1 MGFMENYVDRKYVIE
16 LFNIYQEYDGRII
29 LNDISLRIRKGE
41 FVSIVGPTGCG
52 KSTMLRMILGSEKP
66 SKGVVAM
73 DEKVIKRPDRRRGI
87 VFQKYSLFDFMNV
100 RDNVMFGLEL
110 EQFTLA
116 DNYLR
121 QLVPLFYRS
130 KVKRFREEA
139 DHFLDKV
146 GLLEHAYKFPHQ
158 LSGGQ
163 RQRVAIAQA
172 MIMKPQILLMDEPLG
187 ALDVGT
193 REAMQIFIQELW
205 GQTEQT
211 IIFIT
216 HDLEEAIFMGTRLI
230 VLSQYYTGGG
240 TNGAKI
246 VQDIK
251 IPWQQPRP
259 TTIKH
264 TQQFNDIME
273 GIRHKGLDPAHLQNI
288 NEFNIQHEDAFSAVG
303 KFEEK

>member
-1 MGFMENYVDRKYVIE
+1 MEKYIDRKYVLE
-16 LFNIYQEYDGRII
+16 LFNTYQEYDGRVI

-41 FVSIVGPTGCG
+41 FVTIVGPTGCG
-52 KSTMLRMILGSEKP
+52 KSTLLRMVLGSEKP
-66 SKGVVAM
+66 SQGIAAM
-73 DEKVIKRPDRRRGI
+73 EENLIKRPDRRRGI

-110 EQFTLA
+110 EQFNLA

-121 QLVPLFYRS
+121 KIFPFLYRK
-130 KVKRFREEA
+130 KVKKFQEEA
-139 DHFLDKV
+139 DHFLEKV
-146 GLLEHAYKFPHQ
+146 GLLEHSYKYPHQ

-211 IIFIT
+211 ILFIT

-230 VLSQYYTGGG
+230 VLSQYYKSGGS
-240 TNGAKI
+240 NGSKI

-251 IPWQQPRP
+251 IPWPQPRP

-273 GIRHKGLDPAHLQNI
+273 GIRHAGLDPTHLHDI
-288 NEFNIQHEDAFSAVG
+288 NEFNIQHEDALCSVK
-303 KFEEK
+303 KFGE

>member
-1 MGFMENYVDRKYVIE
+1 MV
-16 LFNIYQEYDGRII
+16 
-29 LNDISLRIRKGE
+29 
-41 FVSIVGPTGCG
+41 
-52 KSTMLRMILGSEKP
+52 LGSERP
-66 SKGVVAM
+66 SQGIAAM
-73 DEKVIKRPDRRRGI
+73 EENLIKRPDRRRGI

-110 EQFTLA
+110 EHFNLA

-121 QLVPLFYRS
+121 KIFPFLYRK
-130 KVKRFREEA
+130 KVKKFREEA
-139 DHFLDKV
+139 DHFLEKV
-146 GLLEHAYKFPHQ
+146 GLLEHADKYPHQ

-211 IIFIT
+211 ILFIT

-230 VLSQYYTGGG
+230 VLSQYYKDGGQ
-240 TNGAKI
+240 NGSKI

-251 IPWQQPRP
+251 IPWPQPRP

-264 TQQFNDIME
+264 TKQFNDIME
-273 GIRHKGLDPAHLQNI
+273 GIRHAGLDPTHLHDI
-288 NEFNIQHEDAFSAVG
+288 NEFNIQHEDALYSVK
-303 KFEEK
+303 KFGE

>member
-1 MGFMENYVDRKYVIE
+1 MEKFTDRKYVIE
-16 LFNIYQEYDGRII
+16 LFNTYQEYSGRVI

-41 FVSIVGPTGCG
+41 FVTIVGPTGCG
-52 KSTMLRMILGSEKP
+52 KSTMLRMVLGSERP
-66 SKGVVAM
+66 SQGIAAM
-73 DEKVIKRPDRRRGI
+73 EENLIKRPDRRRGV
-87 VFQKYSLFDFMNV
+87 VFQKYSLFDFMDV

-110 EQFTLA
+110 EQFNLA
-116 DNYLR
+116 DHFLR
-121 QLVPLFYRS
+121 KIFPFFYRK
-130 KVKRFREEA
+130 KVKKFREEA
-139 DHFLDKV
+139 DLFLQKV
-146 GLLEHAYKFPHQ
+146 GLLEHADKYPHQ

-205 GQTEQT
+205 SQTEQT
-211 IIFIT
+211 ILFIT

-230 VLSQYYTGGG
+230 VLSQYYKDGGN
-240 TNGAKI
+240 NGSKI

-251 IPWQQPRP
+251 IPWPQPRP

-273 GIRHKGLDPAHLQNI
+273 GIRHAGLDPAHLHDI
-288 NEFNIQHEDAFSAVG
+288 NEFNIQHEDALCSVR
-303 KFEEK
+303 KFGE

>member
-1 MGFMENYVDRKYVIE
+1 MEKYIDRRYVLE
-16 LFNIYQEYDGRII
+16 LFNVYQQYDGRII
-29 LNDISLRIRKGE
+29 LNDISLRIRQGE

-52 KSTMLRMILGSEKP
+52 KSTMLRMILGSERP
-66 SKGVVAM
+66 SQGIATM
-73 DEKVIKRPDRRRGI
+73 EGHLIKRPDRRRGI

-110 EQFTLA
+110 EHFRLM

-121 QLVPLFYRS
+121 KIFPFMYRK
-130 KVKRFREEA
+130 KVKMFREEA
-139 DHFLDKV
+139 DHFLEKV
-146 GLLEHAYKFPHQ
+146 GLLSHAENYPHQ

-211 IIFIT
+211 ILFIT

-230 VLSQYYTGGG
+230 VLSQYYKDGM
-240 TNGAKI
+240 NGSKI
-246 VQDIK
+246 VEDIK
-251 IPWQQPRP
+251 IPWPQPRP

-264 TQQFNDIME
+264 TKEFNDIME
-273 GIRHKGLDPAHLQNI
+273 GIRHAGLDPAHLHDI
-288 NEFNIQHEDAFSAVG
+288 NEFNIQHEDALCSVK
-303 KFEEK
+303 KFGEK

>member
-1 MGFMENYVDRKYVIE
+1 MEEYIDRKYVIE
-16 LFNIYQEYDGRII
+16 LFNTYQEYGGRVI

-41 FVSIVGPTGCG
+41 FVTIVGPTGCG
-52 KSTMLRMILGSEKP
+52 KSTLLRMILGSERP
-66 SKGVVAM
+66 SQGIAAM
-73 DEKVIKRPDRRRGI
+73 EENLIKRPDRRRGI

-110 EQFTLA
+110 EQFNLA

-121 QLVPLFYRS
+121 KMLPFFYRT
-130 KVKRFREEA
+130 KVKKFREEA
-139 DHFLDKV
+139 DLFLEKV
-146 GLLEHAYKFPHQ
+146 GLLEHAYKYPHQ

-172 MIMKPQILLMDEPLG
+172 MIMRPQILLMDEPLG

-211 IIFIT
+211 ILFIT

-230 VLSQYYTGGG
+230 VLSQYYR
-240 TNGAKI
+240 NGLQDGSKI

-251 IPWQQPRP
+251 IPWPQPRP

-264 TQQFNDIME
+264 TKEFNDIME
-273 GIRHKGLDPAHLQNI
+273 GIRHTGLDPTQLHDI
-288 NEFNIQHEDAFSAVG
+288 NEFNIQHEDALCSVK
-303 KFEEK
+303 KFGEQ

>member
-1 MGFMENYVDRKYVIE
+1 MENEIDRKYVLE
-16 LFNIYQEYDGRII
+16 LFNAYQEYGGRVI
-29 LNDISLRIRKGE
+29 LNDISLRVRKGE

-52 KSTMLRMILGSEKP
+52 KSTMLRLILGSETP
-66 SKGVVAM
+66 SRGVAAM
-73 DEKVIKRPDRRRGI
+73 EGNLIKRPDRRRGI
-87 VFQKYSLFDFMNV
+87 VFQKYSLFDFMSV

-110 EQFTLA
+110 EQFYMA
-116 DNYLR
+116 DNILR
-121 QLVPLFYRS
+121 KIVPFLYRK

-139 DHFLDKV
+139 DHFLNKV
-146 GLLEHAYKFPHQ
+146 GLLEHAEKYPHQ

-193 REAMQIFIQELW
+193 REAMQVFIQELW

-211 IIFIT
+211 ILFIT

-230 VLSQYYTGGG
+230 VLSQYYKNGGQ
-240 TNGAKI
+240 NGSKI

-251 IPWQQPRP
+251 IPWPRPRP

-273 GIRHKGLDPAHLQNI
+273 GIRHKGLNPAYLQDI
-288 NEFNIQHEDAFSAVG
+288 KEFNIQHEDALYSVKNYG
-303 KFEEK
+303 EK

>member
-1 MGFMENYVDRKYVIE
+1 MEKYIDRKYVIE
-16 LFNIYQEYDGRII
+16 LFNTYQEYSGRVI

-41 FVSIVGPTGCG
+41 FVTIVGPTGCG
-52 KSTMLRMILGSEKP
+52 KSTMLRMVLGSERP
-66 SKGVVAM
+66 SRGVAAM
-73 DEKVIKRPDRRRGI
+73 EDHLIKRPDRRRGI

-110 EQFTLA
+110 EQFSLG
-116 DNYLR
+116 DIWIRKILPFVHR
-121 QLVPLFYRS
+121 KR
-130 KVKRFREEA
+130 VKQFREEA

-146 GLLEHAYKFPHQ
+146 GLLDHADKYPHQ

-211 IIFIT
+211 ILFIT

-230 VLSQYYTGGG
+230 VLSQYYQNGGS
-240 TNGAKI
+240 NGSKI
-246 VQDIK
+246 VQDFK
-251 IPWQQPRP
+251 IPWPQPRP

-264 TQQFNDIME
+264 TKEFNDIME
-273 GIRHKGLDPAHLQNI
+273 GIRHIGLNPNHLQNI
-288 NEFNIQHEDAFSAVG
+288 KEFNIQHEDALCSV
-303 KFEEK
+303 EKYGDK

>member
-1 MGFMENYVDRKYVIE
+1 MEKYIDRKYVLE
-16 LFNIYQEYDGRII
+16 LFNVYQQYDGRII

-52 KSTMLRMILGSEKP
+52 KSTMLRMVLGSETP
-66 SKGVVAM
+66 SQGIAAM
-73 DEKVIKRPDRRRGI
+73 EDHLIKRPDRRRGI

-110 EQFTLA
+110 EHFNMT

-121 QLVPLFYRS
+121 KIVPFLYR
-130 KVKRFREEA
+130 KKELKFREEA
-139 DHFLDKV
+139 DHFLEKV
-146 GLLEHAYKFPHQ
+146 GLLEHAENYPHQ

-211 IIFIT
+211 ILFIT

-230 VLSQYYTGGG
+230 VLSQYYKDGK
-240 TNGAKI
+240 NGSKI
-246 VQDIK
+246 VEDIK
-251 IPWQQPRP
+251 IPWPQPRP

-264 TQQFNDIME
+264 TKEFNDIME
-273 GIRHKGLDPAHLQNI
+273 GIRHAGLDPTHLQEI
-288 NEFNIQHEDAFSAVG
+288 NEFNIQHEDALCSVR
-303 KFEEK
+303 KFGE

>member
-1 MGFMENYVDRKYVIE
+1 MEKFTDRKYVIE
-16 LFNIYQEYDGRII
+16 LFNTYQEYGGRII

-41 FVSIVGPTGCG
+41 FVAIVGPTGCG
-52 KSTMLRMILGSEKP
+52 KSTMLRMVLGSERP
-66 SKGVVAM
+66 SQGIAAM
-73 DEKVIKRPDRRRGI
+73 EENLIKRPDRRRGI

-110 EQFTLA
+110 EQFSLA

-121 QLVPLFYRS
+121 KIFPFLYRK
-130 KVKRFREEA
+130 KVKKFREEA
-139 DHFLDKV
+139 DHFLEKV
-146 GLLEHAYKFPHQ
+146 GLLEHAYKYPYQ

-211 IIFIT
+211 ILFIT

-230 VLSQYYTGGG
+230 VLSQYYKDGGN
-240 TNGAKI
+240 NGSKI
-246 VQDIK
+246 VEDIK
-251 IPWQQPRP
+251 IPWPQPRP

-264 TQQFNDIME
+264 TKQFNDIME
-273 GIRHKGLDPAHLQNI
+273 GIRHSGLDPTHLQDI
-288 NEFNIQHEDAFSAVG
+288 NEFNIQHEDALCSVR
-303 KFEEK
+303 KFGEK

>member
-1 MGFMENYVDRKYVIE
+1 MENYIDRKYVLE
-16 LFNIYQEYDGRII
+16 LFNAYQQYSGRVI

-41 FVSIVGPTGCG
+41 FVTIVGPTGCG
-52 KSTMLRMILGSEKP
+52 KSTMLRMVLGSERP
-66 SKGVVAM
+66 SQGIITM
-73 DEKVIKRPDRRRGI
+73 DEHLIKRPDRRRGI

-100 RDNVMFGLEL
+100 RDNVTFGLEL
-110 EQFTLA
+110 EHFNMEDHYLQKIFPFLYRKKMKQF
-116 DNYLR
+116 Y
-121 QLVPLFYRS
+121 
-130 KVKRFREEA
+130 EEA
-139 DHFLDKV
+139 DNFLDKV

-193 REAMQIFIQELW
+193 REAMQIFIHDLW

-211 IIFIT
+211 ILFIT

-230 VLSQYYTGGG
+230 VLSQYYK
-240 TNGAKI
+240 NGRENGSKI
-246 VQDIK
+246 VEDIK
-251 IPWQQPRP
+251 IPWPQPRP

-264 TQQFNDIME
+264 SQQFNEIME
-273 GIRHKGLDPAHLQNI
+273 GIRHAGLDPTHLHDI
-288 NEFNIQHEDAFSAVG
+288 NEFNIQHEDALCSVR
-303 KFEEK
+303 KFGE

>member
-1 MGFMENYVDRKYVIE
+1 MEKFIDRKYVLE
-16 LFNIYQEYDGRII
+16 LFNAFQEYSGRII

-41 FVSIVGPTGCG
+41 FVTIVGPTGCG
-52 KSTMLRMILGSEKP
+52 KSTMLRMVLGSERP
-66 SKGVVAM
+66 SQGIAAM
-73 DEKVIKRPDRRRGI
+73 EENLIKRPDRRRGI

-110 EQFTLA
+110 EQFNLA

-121 QLVPLFYRS
+121 KIIPFLYRK
-130 KVKRFREEA
+130 KVKKFREEA
-139 DHFLDKV
+139 DHFLEKV
-146 GLLEHAYKFPHQ
+146 GLLEHALKYPHQ

-211 IIFIT
+211 ILFIT

-230 VLSQYYTGGG
+230 VLSQYYKNGGQDG
-240 TNGAKI
+240 SKI

-251 IPWQQPRP
+251 IPWPQPRP

-264 TQQFNDIME
+264 TKQFNDIME
-273 GIRHKGLDPAHLQNI
+273 GIRHAGLDPTHLHDI
-288 NEFNIQHEDAFSAVG
+288 NEFNIQHEDALCSVR
-303 KFEEK
+303 KFGE

>member
-1 MGFMENYVDRKYVIE
+1 MEKYIDRKYVIE
-16 LFNIYQEYDGRII
+16 LFNTYQEYSGRVI

-41 FVSIVGPTGCG
+41 FVTIVGPTGCG
-52 KSTMLRMILGSEKP
+52 KSTMLRMVLGSERP
-66 SKGVVAM
+66 SRGVAAM
-73 DEKVIKRPDRRRGI
+73 EANIIKRPDRRRGI

-110 EQFTLA
+110 EQFSLA
-116 DNYLR
+116 HIWIRKILPF
-121 QLVPLFYRS
+121 VYR
-130 KVKRFREEA
+130 KRVKKFREEA
-139 DHFLDKV
+139 DHFLEKV
-146 GLLEHAYKFPHQ
+146 GLLDHADKYPHQ

-211 IIFIT
+211 ILFIT

-230 VLSQYYTGGG
+230 VLSQYYQNGGS
-240 TNGAKI
+240 NGSKI

-251 IPWQQPRP
+251 IPWSQPRP

-264 TQQFNDIME
+264 TKEFNDIME
-273 GIRHKGLDPAHLQNI
+273 GIRHTGLDPRHLQNI
-288 NEFNIQHEDAFSAVG
+288 RDFNIQHEDALCSV
-303 KFEEK
+303 EKYGDN

>member
-1 MGFMENYVDRKYVIE
+1 MEKFIDRKYVIE
-16 LFNIYQEYDGRII
+16 LFNVYQQYSGRII

-41 FVSIVGPTGCG
+41 FLSIVGPTGCG
-52 KSTMLRMILGSEKP
+52 KSTMLRMVLGSETP
-66 SKGVVAM
+66 SQGIAAM
-73 DEKVIKRPDRRRGI
+73 DEHLIKRPDRRRGI

-110 EQFTLA
+110 EQFNLA
-116 DNYLR
+116 DNFLR
-121 QLVPLFYRS
+121 KMVPFLYRT
-130 KVKRFREEA
+130 KVKKFREEA
-139 DHFLDKV
+139 DHFLEKV
-146 GLLEHAYKFPHQ
+146 GLLEHAYNYPHQ

-211 IIFIT
+211 ILFIT

-230 VLSQYYTGGG
+230 VLSQYYKNGGQYG
-240 TNGAKI
+240 SKI
-246 VQDIK
+246 VEDIK
-251 IPWQQPRP
+251 IPWPQPRP

-264 TQQFNDIME
+264 TKEFNDIME
-273 GIRHKGLDPAHLQNI
+273 GIRHAGLDPTHLHDI
-288 NEFNIQHEDAFSAVG
+288 NEFNIQHEDALCSVK
-303 KFEEK
+303 KFGEW

>member
-1 MGFMENYVDRKYVIE
+1 MEEYIDRKYVIE
-16 LFNIYQEYDGRII
+16 LFNTYQEYGGRVI

-41 FVSIVGPTGCG
+41 FVTIVGPTGCG
-52 KSTMLRMILGSEKP
+52 KSTLLRMILGSEKP
-66 SKGVVAM
+66 SQGIAAM
-73 DEKVIKRPDRRRGI
+73 EENLIKRPDRRRGI

-110 EQFTLA
+110 EQFNLA

-121 QLVPLFYRS
+121 KMLPFFYRK
-130 KVKRFREEA
+130 KVKKFREEA
-139 DHFLDKV
+139 DLFLEKV
-146 GLLEHAYKFPHQ
+146 GLLEHAYKYPHQ

-172 MIMKPQILLMDEPLG
+172 MIMRPQILLMDEPLG

-211 IIFIT
+211 ILFIT

-230 VLSQYYTGGG
+230 VLSQYYR
-240 TNGAKI
+240 NGLQDGSKI

-251 IPWQQPRP
+251 IPWPQPRP

-264 TQQFNDIME
+264 TKEFNDIME
-273 GIRHKGLDPAHLQNI
+273 GIRHTGLDPTQLHDI
-288 NEFNIQHEDAFSAVG
+288 NEFNIQHEDALCSVK
-303 KFEEK
+303 KFGEQ

>member
-1 MGFMENYVDRKYVIE
+1 MEKYTDRKYVIE
-16 LFNIYQEYDGRII
+16 LFNTYQEYSGRVI

-41 FVSIVGPTGCG
+41 FVTIVGPTGCG
-52 KSTMLRMILGSEKP
+52 KSTLLRMVLGSEKP
-66 SKGVVAM
+66 SQGIAAM
-73 DEKVIKRPDRRRGI
+73 EENLIKRPDRRRGI

-110 EQFTLA
+110 EQFNLA

-121 QLVPLFYRS
+121 KIFPFMYRK
-130 KVKRFREEA
+130 KVKKFQEEA
-139 DHFLDKV
+139 DHFLEKV
-146 GLLEHAYKFPHQ
+146 GLLEHAYKYPHQ

-211 IIFIT
+211 ILFIT

-230 VLSQYYTGGG
+230 VLSQYYRSGGS
-240 TNGAKI
+240 NGSKI

-251 IPWQQPRP
+251 IPWPQPRP

-264 TQQFNDIME
+264 TKQFNDIRE
-273 GIRHKGLDPAHLQNI
+273 GIRHAGLDPTHLHEI
-288 NEFNIQHEDAFSAVG
+288 NEFNIQHEDALCSVR
-303 KFEEK
+303 KFGE

>member
-1 MGFMENYVDRKYVIE
+1 MYLMEKIIDRKYVIE
-16 LFNIYQEYDGRII
+16 LFNTYQEYGGRII

-41 FVSIVGPTGCG
+41 FVTIVGPTGCG
-52 KSTMLRMILGSEKP
+52 KSTMLRMVLGSEMP
-66 SKGVVAM
+66 SKGIASM
-73 DEKVIKRPDRRRGI
+73 EEILIKRPDRRRGI

-110 EQFTLA
+110 EQFNLA
-116 DNYLR
+116 DHSLR
-121 QLVPLFYRS
+121 KIFPFLYRK
-130 KVKRFREEA
+130 KVKKFREEA
-139 DHFLDKV
+139 DHFLEKV
-146 GLLEHAYKFPHQ
+146 GLLDHADKYPHQ

-211 IIFIT
+211 ILFIT

-230 VLSQYYTGGG
+230 VLSQYYKDGGN
-240 TNGAKI
+240 NGSKI
-246 VQDIK
+246 VEDIK
-251 IPWQQPRP
+251 IPWPQPRP

-264 TQQFNDIME
+264 TKQFNDIME
-273 GIRHKGLDPAHLQNI
+273 GIRHSGLDPTNLQEI
-288 NEFNIQHEDAFSAVG
+288 NEFNILHEDALYSVR
-303 KFEEK
+303 KFGE

>member
-1 MGFMENYVDRKYVIE
+1 MEKYIDRKYVIE
-16 LFNIYQEYDGRII
+16 LFNTYQEYSGRVI

-41 FVSIVGPTGCG
+41 FVTIVGPTGCG
-52 KSTMLRMILGSEKP
+52 KSTMLRMVLGSERP
-66 SKGVVAM
+66 SRGVAAM
-73 DEKVIKRPDRRRGI
+73 EANLIKRPDRRRGI

-116 DNYLR
+116 HIWIRKIL
-121 QLVPLFYRS
+121 PFIYR
-130 KVKRFREEA
+130 KRVKKFREEA
-139 DHFLDKV
+139 DHFLEKV
-146 GLLEHAYKFPHQ
+146 GLLDHADKYPHQ

-211 IIFIT
+211 ILFIT

-230 VLSQYYTGGG
+230 VLSQYYQNGGS
-240 TNGAKI
+240 NGSKI
-246 VQDIK
+246 VQDFK
-251 IPWQQPRP
+251 IPWPQPRP

-264 TQQFNDIME
+264 TKEFNDIME
-273 GIRHKGLDPAHLQNI
+273 GIRHIGLDPLHLQNI
-288 NEFNIQHEDAFSAVG
+288 KDFNIQHEDALCSVE
-303 KFEEK
+303 KFGDK

>member
-1 MGFMENYVDRKYVIE
+1 MEKFIDRKYVIE
-16 LFNIYQEYDGRII
+16 LFNTYQEYDGRII

-41 FVSIVGPTGCG
+41 FVTLVGPTGCG
-52 KSTMLRMILGSEKP
+52 KSTLLRMVLGSEKP
-66 SKGVVAM
+66 SQGIAAM
-73 DEKVIKRPDRRRGI
+73 EENLIKRPDRRRGI

-100 RDNVMFGLEL
+100 QDNVMFGLEL
-110 EQFTLA
+110 EQFNLA

-121 QLVPLFYRS
+121 KIFPFLYRK
-130 KVKRFREEA
+130 KVKKFQEEA
-139 DHFLDKV
+139 DHFLEKV
-146 GLLEHAYKFPHQ
+146 GLLGHSYKYPYQ

-193 REAMQIFIQELW
+193 REAMQVFIQELW

-211 IIFIT
+211 ILFIT

-230 VLSQYYTGGG
+230 VLSQYYKNGGS
-240 TNGAKI
+240 NGSKI

-251 IPWQQPRP
+251 IPWPQPRP

-264 TQQFNDIME
+264 TQ
-273 GIRHKGLDPAHLQNI
+273 PVSYTHLTLPTNR
-288 NEFNIQHEDAFSAVG
+288 EV
-303 KFEEK
+303 

>member
-1 MGFMENYVDRKYVIE
+1 MEKYIDRKYVLE
-16 LFNIYQEYDGRII
+16 LFNVYQQYDGRII

-52 KSTMLRMILGSEKP
+52 KSTMLRMILGSETP
-66 SKGVVAM
+66 SQGIAAM
-73 DEKVIKRPDRRRGI
+73 EGHLIKRPDRRRGI

-110 EQFTLA
+110 EHFNLM
-116 DNYLR
+116 DNYFR
-121 QLVPLFYRS
+121 RIFPFIYRK
-130 KVKRFREEA
+130 KVKKFREEA
-139 DHFLDKV
+139 DHFLEKV
-146 GLLEHAYKFPHQ
+146 GLLSHAENFPHQ

-211 IIFIT
+211 ILFIT

-230 VLSQYYTGGG
+230 VLSQYYKDGG
-240 TNGAKI
+240 NGSKI
-246 VQDIK
+246 VEDIK
-251 IPWQQPRP
+251 IPWPQPRP

-264 TQQFNDIME
+264 TKEFNDIME
-273 GIRHKGLDPAHLQNI
+273 GIRHAGLDPTHLHDI
-288 NEFNIQHEDAFSAVG
+288 NEFNIQHEDALCSVK
-303 KFEEK
+303 KFGEK

>member
-1 MGFMENYVDRKYVIE
+1 MEKFIDRKYVIE
-16 LFNIYQEYDGRII
+16 LFNVYQQYSGRII
-29 LNDISLRIRKGE
+29 LNDISLRIRQGE

-52 KSTMLRMILGSEKP
+52 KSTMLRMILGSETP
-66 SKGVVAM
+66 SQGIAAM
-73 DEKVIKRPDRRRGI
+73 DEHVIKRPDRRRGI

-110 EQFTLA
+110 EQFNLT
-116 DNYLR
+116 DNFLR
-121 QLVPLFYRS
+121 KMLPFLYRT
-130 KVKRFREEA
+130 KVKKFREEA
-139 DHFLDKV
+139 DHFLEKV
-146 GLLEHAYKFPHQ
+146 GLLEHMDKYPHQ

-205 GQTEQT
+205 GQTKQT
-211 IIFIT
+211 ILFIT

-230 VLSQYYTGGG
+230 VLSQYYKDGGQ
-240 TNGAKI
+240 NGSKI
-246 VQDIK
+246 VEDIK
-251 IPWQQPRP
+251 IPWPQPRP

-264 TQQFNDIME
+264 TKEFNDIME
-273 GIRHKGLDPAHLQNI
+273 GIRHAGLDPTHLHDI
-288 NEFNIQHEDAFSAVG
+288 NEFNIQHEDALCSVK
-303 KFEEK
+303 KFGEW

>member
-1 MGFMENYVDRKYVIE
+1 MEKFIDRKYVLE
-16 LFNIYQEYDGRII
+16 LFNVYQQYSGRII

-41 FVSIVGPTGCG
+41 FVTIVGPTGCG
-52 KSTMLRMILGSEKP
+52 KTTMLRMVLGSESP
-66 SKGVVAM
+66 SQGVAAM
-73 DEKVIKRPDRRRGI
+73 EEHLIKRPDRRRGI

-110 EQFTLA
+110 EQFDLA

-121 QLVPLFYRS
+121 RLLPFMYR
-130 KVKRFREEA
+130 KKIKAFREEA
-139 DHFLDKV
+139 DLFLEKV

-193 REAMQIFIQELW
+193 REAMQIFIHELW
-205 GQTEQT
+205 SKTEQT
-211 IIFIT
+211 ILFIT

-230 VLSQYYTGGG
+230 VLSQYYRNGGV
-240 TNGAKI
+240 NGSKI
-246 VQDIK
+246 VEDIK
-251 IPWQQPRP
+251 IPWPQPRP

-264 TQQFNDIME
+264 TRQFNDIME
-273 GIRHKGLDPAHLQNI
+273 GIRHTGLDPTYLKDI
-288 NEFNIQHEDAFSAVG
+288 NEFNIQHEDAFSSVRKA
-303 KFEEK
+303 EEK

>member
-1 MGFMENYVDRKYVIE
+1 MERSSERKYVIE
-16 LFNIYQEYDGRII
+16 LFNAWQEYDGRVI
-29 LNDISLRIRKGE
+29 LSDINLRIRKGE

-66 SKGVVAM
+66 SRGVVAM
-73 DEKVIKRPDRRRGI
+73 EEKQIKRPDRRRGI

-110 EQFTLA
+110 EQFNLA
-116 DNYLR
+116 ENYMR
-121 QLVPLFYRS
+121 RAVPFVYRS
-130 KVKRFREEA
+130 KMERFRKEA
-139 DHFLDKV
+139 DNFLEKV
-146 GLLEHAYKFPHQ
+146 GLLEHAHKYPHQ

-211 IIFIT
+211 ILFIT

-230 VLSQYYTGGG
+230 VLSQYYSGGVN
-240 TNGAKI
+240 NGAKI

-251 IPWQQPRP
+251 IPWPQPRP

-264 TQQFNDIME
+264 TQQFNDIMSN
-273 GIRHKGLDPAHLQNI
+273 IRHKGLDPAYMQNI
-288 NEFNIQHEDAFSAVG
+288 NEFNIQHEDAFSTVG
-303 KFEEK
+303 KT

>member
-1 MGFMENYVDRKYVIE
+1 MEKYTDRKYVLE
-16 LFNIYQEYDGRII
+16 LFNVYQQYDGRTI

-52 KSTMLRMILGSEKP
+52 KSTMLRMVLGSETP
-66 SKGVVAM
+66 SKGIAAM
-73 DEKVIKRPDRRRGI
+73 EGNLIKRPDRRRGI

-110 EQFTLA
+110 EHFNLT

-121 QLVPLFYRS
+121 KIFPFLYRK
-130 KVKRFREEA
+130 KVKKFREEA
-139 DHFLDKV
+139 DHFLEKV
-146 GLLEHAYKFPHQ
+146 GLLEHAYNYPHQ

-211 IIFIT
+211 ILFIT

-230 VLSQYYTGGG
+230 VLSQYYKDGR
-240 TNGAKI
+240 NGSKI
-246 VQDIK
+246 VEDIK
-251 IPWQQPRP
+251 IPWPQPRP

-264 TQQFNDIME
+264 TKEFNDIME
-273 GIRHKGLDPAHLQNI
+273 GIRHSGLDPTHLQDI
-288 NEFNIQHEDAFSAVG
+288 TDFNIQHEDALCSVR
-303 KFEEK
+303 KFGE

>member
-1 MGFMENYVDRKYVIE
+1 MEKYIDRKYVLE
-16 LFNIYQEYDGRII
+16 LFNVYQQYDGRTI

-52 KSTMLRMILGSEKP
+52 KSTMLRMVLGSETP
-66 SKGVVAM
+66 SKGIAAM
-73 DEKVIKRPDRRRGI
+73 EGNLIKRPDRRRGI

-110 EQFTLA
+110 EHFNLM

-121 QLVPLFYRS
+121 KIVPFLYRK
-130 KVKRFREEA
+130 KVKKFREEA
-139 DHFLDKV
+139 DHFLEKV
-146 GLLEHAYKFPHQ
+146 GLLEHAYNYPHQ

-211 IIFIT
+211 ILFIT

-230 VLSQYYTGGG
+230 VLSQYYKDGM
-240 TNGAKI
+240 NGSKI
-246 VQDIK
+246 VEDIK
-251 IPWQQPRP
+251 IPWPQPRP

-264 TQQFNDIME
+264 TKEFNDIME
-273 GIRHKGLDPAHLQNI
+273 GIRHAGLDPTHLQDI
-288 NEFNIQHEDAFSAVG
+288 NEFNIQHEDALCSVR
-303 KFEEK
+303 KFGD

>member
-1 MGFMENYVDRKYVIE
+1 MEEYIDRKYVIE
-16 LFNIYQEYDGRII
+16 LFNTYQEYGGRVI

-41 FVSIVGPTGCG
+41 FVAIVGPTGCG
-52 KSTMLRMILGSEKP
+52 KSTLLRMILGSEKP
-66 SKGVVAM
+66 SQGIAAM
-73 DEKVIKRPDRRRGI
+73 EENLIKRPDRRRGI

-110 EQFTLA
+110 EQFNLA

-121 QLVPLFYRS
+121 KMLPFFYRK
-130 KVKRFREEA
+130 KVKKFREEA
-139 DHFLDKV
+139 DLFLEKV
-146 GLLEHAYKFPHQ
+146 GLLEHAYKYPHQ

-172 MIMKPQILLMDEPLG
+172 MIMRPQILLMDEPLG

-211 IIFIT
+211 ILFIT

-230 VLSQYYTGGG
+230 VLSQYYR
-240 TNGAKI
+240 NGLQDGSKI

-251 IPWQQPRP
+251 IPWPQPRP

-264 TQQFNDIME
+264 TKEFNDIME
-273 GIRHKGLDPAHLQNI
+273 GIRHTGLDPTQLHDI
-288 NEFNIQHEDAFSAVG
+288 NEFNIQHEDALCSVK
-303 KFEEK
+303 KFGEQ

>member
-1 MGFMENYVDRKYVIE
+1 MEKSIDRKYVIE
-16 LFNIYQEYDGRII
+16 LFNTYQEYDGRVI

-41 FVSIVGPTGCG
+41 FVTIVGPTGCG
-52 KSTMLRMILGSEKP
+52 KSTLLRMVLGSEKP
-66 SKGVVAM
+66 SQGIAAM
-73 DEKVIKRPDRRRGI
+73 EENLIKRPDRRRGI

-110 EQFTLA
+110 EQFNLA

-121 QLVPLFYRS
+121 KIFPFLYRK
-130 KVKRFREEA
+130 KVKKFQEEA
-139 DHFLDKV
+139 DHFLEKV
-146 GLLEHAYKFPHQ
+146 GLLEHAYKYPHQ

-211 IIFIT
+211 ILFIT

-230 VLSQYYTGGG
+230 VLSQYYKSGGS
-240 TNGAKI
+240 NGSKI

-251 IPWQQPRP
+251 IPWPQPRP

-264 TQQFNDIME
+264 TKQFNDIME
-273 GIRHKGLDPAHLQNI
+273 GIRHTGLDPTHLKDI
-288 NEFNIQHEDAFSAVG
+288 NEFNIQHEDALCSVR
-303 KFEEK
+303 KFGE

>member
-1 MGFMENYVDRKYVIE
+1 MEKYIDRKYVLE
-16 LFNIYQEYDGRII
+16 LFNVFQQYDGRTI

-52 KSTMLRMILGSEKP
+52 KSTMLRMVLGSETP
-66 SKGVVAM
+66 SQGIAAM
-73 DEKVIKRPDRRRGI
+73 EGNLIKRPDRRRGI

-110 EQFTLA
+110 EHFNLT
-116 DNYLR
+116 DNYFRNIFPFL
-121 QLVPLFYRS
+121 YRK
-130 KVKRFREEA
+130 KVKKFREEA
-139 DHFLDKV
+139 DHFLEKV
-146 GLLEHAYKFPHQ
+146 GLLEHAYNYPHQ

-211 IIFIT
+211 ILFIT

-230 VLSQYYTGGG
+230 VLSQYYKDGK
-240 TNGAKI
+240 NGSKI
-246 VQDIK
+246 VEDIK
-251 IPWQQPRP
+251 IPWPQPRP

-264 TQQFNDIME
+264 TKEFNDIME
-273 GIRHKGLDPAHLQNI
+273 GIRHAGLDPTHLQDI
-288 NEFNIQHEDAFSAVG
+288 NEFNIQHEDALCSVR
-303 KFEEK
+303 KFGE

>member
-1 MGFMENYVDRKYVIE
+1 MEKFIDRKYVLE
-16 LFNIYQEYDGRII
+16 LFNTFQEYSGRII

-41 FVSIVGPTGCG
+41 FVTIVGPTGCG
-52 KSTMLRMILGSEKP
+52 KSTMLRMVLGSERP
-66 SKGVVAM
+66 SQGIAAM
-73 DEKVIKRPDRRRGI
+73 EENLIKRPDRRRGI

-110 EQFTLA
+110 EQFNLA

-121 QLVPLFYRS
+121 KIIPFLYRK
-130 KVKRFREEA
+130 KVKKFREEA
-139 DHFLDKV
+139 DHFLEKV
-146 GLLEHAYKFPHQ
+146 GLLEHALKYPHQ

-172 MIMKPQILLMDEPLG
+172 MIMRPQILLMDEPLG

-211 IIFIT
+211 ILFIT

-230 VLSQYYTGGG
+230 VLSQYYRNGGQDG
-240 TNGAKI
+240 SKI

-251 IPWQQPRP
+251 IPWPQPRP

-264 TQQFNDIME
+264 TKEFNDIME
-273 GIRHKGLDPAHLQNI
+273 GIRHTGLDPTQLHDI
-288 NEFNIQHEDAFSAVG
+288 NEFNIQHEDALCSVK
-303 KFEEK
+303 KF

>member
-1 MGFMENYVDRKYVIE
+1 MEKFIDRKYVIE
-16 LFNIYQEYDGRII
+16 LFNAYQEYSGRVI

-52 KSTMLRMILGSEKP
+52 KSTMLRMVLGSERP
-66 SKGVVAM
+66 SKGIAAM
-73 DEKVIKRPDRRRGI
+73 EENLIKRPDHRRGI

-110 EQFTLA
+110 EHFNLS
-116 DNYLR
+116 DNFLR
-121 QLVPLFYRS
+121 KLFPFFYRT

-139 DHFLDKV
+139 DHFLEKV
-146 GLLEHAYKFPHQ
+146 GLLEHAGMYPHQ

-211 IIFIT
+211 ILFIT
-216 HDLEEAIFMGTRLI
+216 HDLEEAIFMATRLI
-230 VLSQYYTGGG
+230 VLSQYYKNGGQS
-240 TNGAKI
+240 GAKI

-251 IPWQQPRP
+251 IPWSQPRP

-264 TQQFNDIME
+264 TKQFNDIME
-273 GIRHKGLDPAHLQNI
+273 GIRHVGLDPTNLNEI
-288 NEFNIQHEDAFSAVG
+288 NEFNIQHEDAIHAV
-303 KFEEK
+303 EKYGEK

>member
-1 MGFMENYVDRKYVIE
+1 MENYIDRKYVIE
-16 LFNIYQEYDGRII
+16 LFNAYQQYGGRVI
-29 LNDISLRIRKGE
+29 LNDISLRIRMGE
-41 FVSIVGPTGCG
+41 FVTIVGPTGCG
-52 KSTMLRMILGSEKP
+52 KSTMLRMVLGSERP
-66 SKGVVAM
+66 SQGIVAM
-73 DEKVIKRPDRRRGI
+73 NEHLIKRPDRRRGI

-110 EQFTLA
+110 EHFDMA

-121 QLVPLFYRS
+121 KMFPFMYRE
-130 KVKRFREEA
+130 KVKQFREEA
-139 DHFLDKV
+139 DNFLDKV
-146 GLLEHAYKFPHQ
+146 GLLEHAHKYPHQ

-205 GQTEQT
+205 GNKEQT
-211 IIFIT
+211 ILFIT

-230 VLSQYYTGGG
+230 VLSQYYK
-240 TNGAKI
+240 NGVKNGSKI
-246 VQDIK
+246 VEDIK
-251 IPWQQPRP
+251 IPWPQPRP

-273 GIRHKGLDPAHLQNI
+273 GIRHAGLDPTQLHDI
-288 NEFNIQHEDAFSAVG
+288 NEFNIQHEDALCSVR
-303 KFEEK
+303 KFGEK

>member
-1 MGFMENYVDRKYVIE
+1 MEKYTDRKYVIE
-16 LFNIYQEYDGRII
+16 LFNTYQEYGGRVI

-41 FVSIVGPTGCG
+41 FVTIVGPTGCG
-52 KSTMLRMILGSEKP
+52 KSTLLRMVLGSEKP
-66 SKGVVAM
+66 SQGIAAM
-73 DEKVIKRPDRRRGI
+73 EENLIKRPDRRRGI

-110 EQFTLA
+110 EQFNLA

-121 QLVPLFYRS
+121 KILPFFYRT
-130 KVKRFREEA
+130 KVKKFREEA
-139 DHFLDKV
+139 DHFLEKV
-146 GLLEHAYKFPHQ
+146 GLMEHAYKYPHQ

-172 MIMKPQILLMDEPLG
+172 MIMRPQLLLLDEPLG

-211 IIFIT
+211 ILFIT

-230 VLSQYYTGGG
+230 VLSQYYKNGGQDG
-240 TNGAKI
+240 SKI

-251 IPWQQPRP
+251 IPWPQPRP

-264 TQQFNDIME
+264 TKQFNDIME
-273 GIRHKGLDPAHLQNI
+273 GIRHTGLDPTQLRDI
-288 NEFNIQHEDAFSAVG
+288 NEFNIQHEDALCSVK
-303 KFEEK
+303 KFGEK

>member
-1 MGFMENYVDRKYVIE
+1 MEKYIDRKYVIE
-16 LFNIYQEYDGRII
+16 LFNTYQEYGGRVI

-41 FVSIVGPTGCG
+41 FVTIVGPTGCG
-52 KSTMLRMILGSEKP
+52 KSTLLRMILGSEKP
-66 SKGVVAM
+66 SQGIAAM
-73 DEKVIKRPDRRRGI
+73 EENLIKRPDRRRGI

-110 EQFTLA
+110 EQFNLA

-121 QLVPLFYRS
+121 KIFPFMYRK
-130 KVKRFREEA
+130 KVKKFQEEA
-139 DHFLDKV
+139 DHFLEKV
-146 GLLEHAYKFPHQ
+146 GLLEHAYKYPHQ

-211 IIFIT
+211 ILFIT

-230 VLSQYYTGGG
+230 VLSQYYKSGGS
-240 TNGAKI
+240 NGSKI

-251 IPWQQPRP
+251 IPWPQPRP

-264 TQQFNDIME
+264 TKQFNDIME
-273 GIRHKGLDPAHLQNI
+273 GIRHAGLDPTHLHEI
-288 NEFNIQHEDAFSAVG
+288 NEFNIQHEDALCSVR
-303 KFEEK
+303 KFGE